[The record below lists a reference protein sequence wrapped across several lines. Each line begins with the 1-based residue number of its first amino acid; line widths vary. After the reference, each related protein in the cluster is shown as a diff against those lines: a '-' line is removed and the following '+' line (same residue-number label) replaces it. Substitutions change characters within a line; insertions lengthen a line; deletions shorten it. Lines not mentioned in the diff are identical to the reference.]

1 MVVDFRKT
9 RTTLCCVSILGEE
22 VEVVERHKYSYFKSY
37 CYFRQLASWLPRH
50 QQTTVVLIVGLMYS
64 GSFLYNKHITDSSN
78 DSRFEGCL

>member
-1 MVVDFRKT
+1 MQRTGGLLGFMEWRKTMVVDFRKT

-50 QQTTVVLIVGLMYS
+50 QQTTVVPIVGLMY
-64 GSFLYNKHITDSSN
+64 
-78 DSRFEGCL
+78 